1 MNSSNGR
8 ESNGRESKSNG
19 RESNG
24 RESNGRESN
33 VRVSNGRVDIKTP
46 NTSTLFEMY
55 DKIPAHQC
63 STFRNPTEGLWDETQ
78 LSNIYFSRENIQIL
92 QNGIRA
98 GVYHK
103 SNGQYTIGPQ
113 DCDSLKIIMRSVFLQ
128 NSSNQIN
135 NIQQQI
141 EELNKMVLNFCI
153 QQVYSE
159 AQGYMK
165 YIDDASTLVVP
176 IAHPVMADNSD
187 RELVLKPWF

>member
-1 MNSSNGR
+1 MNKVN
-8 ESNGRESKSNG
+8 
-19 RESNG
+19 
-24 RESNGRESN
+24 
-33 VRVSNGRVDIKTP
+33 NGRVNIKSP
-46 NTSTLFEMY
+46 NTSALFQMY
-55 DKIPAHQC
+55 DKIPANQC
-63 STFRNPTEGLWDETQ
+63 VTYRNATEGLWDGTP
-78 LSNIYFSRENIQIL
+78 LSQAYFSQENIQII

-128 NSSNQIN
+128 YSANQPLNFSEQIN
-135 NIQQQI
+135 
-141 EELNKMVLNFCI
+141 ELNKIVLNYCI

-176 IAHPVMADNSD
+176 IAHPVQASNND
-187 RELVLKPWF
+187 RQLEFKGWF